1 MAFVL
6 LRSVSNDID
15 DIERLVPELLKR
27 LPKVTPGT
35 LTIIGD

>member
-6 LRSVSNDID
+6 LRAVSNDID
-15 DIERLVPELLKR
+15 DIERLVPALLKR
-27 LPKVTPGT
+27 LPKVAPGT